1 MAPENEIGPKEEYQS
16 LRQELLESKRY
27 VFERPLLIA
36 AAGTAAMSAF
46 RDVQT
51 APVPFLMAGLLLFNL
66 WFTVNRL
73 QSAGRIVAYIQ
84 LQMEER
90 QIAPW
95 KGWETCLRHYRKWI
109 KKPNAS
115 KIVAEELDWE
125 AVPDALLYYPA
136 IYQLHIGIALI
147 ALAASSFLAL
157 QSPTLVPAACWVGT
171 MLLTIGF
178 AFCAIHY
185 RPAKLRTA
193 IERNRIIWGHVLK
206 EISDNSNDV
215 KETSTVTE
223 KNILKG
229 ALYFPLGAPWRS
241 KHIEPYVKTLEARFG
256 DKMDRGV
263 DYLHR
268 ILDRQINKARGL
280 LTYNALLFAAM
291 NAMIIAG
298 SPRGTVPTVTPLGR
312 LGLFLALASCIP
324 LLFILYLS
332 WGTASVLGSEASDFS
347 ATFLTLRR
355 RTYILTLSIYA
366 TLIATV
372 IALYLVTTL
381 TGAP

>member
-36 AAGTAAMSAF
+36 AVGTAAMSAF
-46 RDVQT
+46 RDIQT
-51 APVPFLMAGLLLFNL
+51 APVPFIMAGLLLFNL

-73 QSAGRIVAYIQ
+73 QSAGRIIAYIQ
-84 LQMEER
+84 LQLEER
-90 QIAPW
+90 RIAPW
-95 KGWETCLRHYRKWI
+95 KGWETCLRDYRKWI
-109 KKPNAS
+109 KRPRAS
-115 KIVAEELDWE
+115 KIVADQLDWE

-136 IYQLHIGIALI
+136 IYQLHIGIALL

-157 QSPTLVPAACWVGT
+157 QSPTLASTACWVGT
-171 MLLTIGF
+171 VLLTLGF
-178 AFCAIHY
+178 ALSAIYY
-185 RPAKLRTA
+185 RPAKLRTS
-193 IERNRIIWGHVLK
+193 IERNRVIWTHVLK
-206 EISDNSNDV
+206 GDSL
-215 KETSTVTE
+215 KETSTMTG
-223 KNILKG
+223 NSMLKG
-229 ALYFPLGAPWRS
+229 AWFFPLGAPWRS
-241 KHIEPYVKTLEARFG
+241 KHIEPYVKALETRFG
-256 DKMDRGV
+256 TGMGRGV

-280 LTYNALLFAAM
+280 LTYNALLFASM

-298 SPRGTVPTVTPLGR
+298 SPRGTVPVVTPLGR
-312 LGLFLALASCIP
+312 LGLFLALTSCIP
-324 LLFILYLS
+324 LLFIFYLS
-332 WGTASVLGSEASDFS
+332 WGTASALESDASDFS
-347 ATFLTLRR
+347 VTLLTLRR
-355 RTYILTLSIYA
+355 RTYLLTLSIYA